1 MCTVCLTVKYFNTI
15 TFTDVTI
22 VKRLTFVMIQS
33 WHSANVEVTIIEIVL
48 NKTSYDYVTIKFFPI
63 IGKLF

>member
-48 NKTSYDYVTIKFFPI
+48 NKTAYDYVIIKFFPI
-63 IGKLF
+63 TGKLF